1 MAEEGIDT
9 DIGVEAPYLNETF
22 NFFTRLG
29 TPGEVKTAI
38 IKTIDSSRFSLSY
51 KRCLK
56 HTVNTIFDKVVQ
68 YSNQKSLILP
78 ELEIEMMLLECR
90 IAANSRDIKQR
101 GISAIEHSIIFAAKM
116 VLTRTIG
123 EDRERKLQRYPGYV
137 EQRAVNTEMPQEEVK
152 EIETPKRR
160 FGIFRW

>member
-1 MAEEGIDT
+1 MAEEGDID
-9 DIGVEAPYLNETF
+9 APFMNETF
-22 NFFTRLG
+22 QFFTRLG
-29 TPGEVKTAI
+29 TPAEIKSSI
-38 IKTIDSSRFSLSY
+38 IQTINSSRFSASY

-56 HTVNTIFDKVVQ
+56 HTVETIFDKVVQ

-101 GISAIEHSIIFAAKM
+101 GITAIEHSIIFAAKM

>member
-1 MAEEGIDT
+1 MAEEGDID
-9 DIGVEAPYLNETF
+9 APFMNETF
-22 NFFTRLG
+22 QFFTRLG
-29 TPGEVKTAI
+29 TPAEIKSSI
-38 IKTIDSSRFSLSY
+38 IQTINSSWFSASY

-101 GISAIEHSIIFAAKM
+101 GITAIEHSIIFAAKM

-152 EIETPKRR
+152 EIESPKRR

>member
-1 MAEEGIDT
+1 MAEEGDID
-9 DIGVEAPYLNETF
+9 APFMNETF
-22 NFFTRLG
+22 QFFTRLG
-29 TPGEVKTAI
+29 TPAEIKSSI
-38 IKTIDSSRFSLSY
+38 IQTINSSRFSASY

-101 GISAIEHSIIFAAKM
+101 GITAIEHSIIFAAKM